1 MFIIPKVYYLYT
13 SIDKVFVKKLLTIL
27 FIILIALTPSFTPDN
42 QGDKVDTKAKIK
54 AVYIYNF
61 TKYIEWPA
69 DYQASDFTIAI
80 LGENQSLYNELTN
93 MSKVKKVDNKPFKIK
108 LISDVSEIGKSHIV
122 YIPDENRSNLAKALV
137 NTKGKSALIVTET
150 TGYAK
155 KGASIN
161 FIILGGTQK
170 FELNKSTAESNNLK
184 VSSTLANIA
193 VLVK

>member
-108 LISDVSEIGKSHIV
+108 LI
-122 YIPDENRSNLAKALV
+122 NLVAHQL
-137 NTKGKSALIVTET
+137 LIVSFK
-150 TGYAK
+150 Y
-155 KGASIN
+155 
-161 FIILGGTQK
+161 
-170 FELNKSTAESNNLK
+170 
-184 VSSTLANIA
+184 TLY
-193 VLVK
+193 